1 MLFRTCAEKYR
12 QRYVLGRERNW
23 YAAGQPSPYALGA
36 RVHQLLEVHFAD
48 LGGLAHPIYPPDA
61 VEEVELEAQTM
72 FARYVATYPL
82 ESFDIVAVEQVFEV
96 PLNGS
101 DHRYTGKFDGIIRYS
116 DTGQLA
122 ILEHKTEKRSSN
134 RNNPQAWAAR
144 SQVSLYKYAAECL
157 YKEPIAHILLDVL
170 RRQSPKGQEPPTFK
184 RDTLERTAR
193 QVEDAVDD
201 LIYVADRIEDLENG
215 RNWWCKDGHW
225 PKDTEQCFQG
235 TWACDYY
242 PICVTGETPELIQ
255 IQYKAAQE
263 YLLEF

>member
-1 MLFRTCAEKYR
+1 MHK
-12 QRYVLGRERNW
+12 
-23 YAAGQPSPYALGA
+23 
-36 RVHQLLEVHFAD
+36 LLEEHFKK
-48 LGGLAHPIYPPDA
+48 LGGIAYVPDPGNA
-61 VEEVELEAQTM
+61 IEEEELEAQTM
-72 FARYVATYPL
+72 VARYLSTYPV
-82 ESFDIVAVEQVFEV
+82 EPFDIVAVEQVFEV

-101 DHRYTGKFDGIIRYS
+101 DHRYTGKFDAIIRYR

-144 SQVSLYKYAAECL
+144 SQVSLYKYAAEYL
-157 YKEPIAHILLDVL
+157 YKEQIAHILLDVL

-184 RDTLERTAR
+184 RDILERTPR

-201 LIYVADRIEDLENG
+201 LIYVADRIEDLEQG
-215 RNWWCKDGHW
+215 KNWWCKDGHW

-235 TWACDYY
+235 SWACDYY
-242 PICVTGETPELIQ
+242 DVCVTGESPELIQ
-255 IQYKAAQE
+255 IKYQPAKE